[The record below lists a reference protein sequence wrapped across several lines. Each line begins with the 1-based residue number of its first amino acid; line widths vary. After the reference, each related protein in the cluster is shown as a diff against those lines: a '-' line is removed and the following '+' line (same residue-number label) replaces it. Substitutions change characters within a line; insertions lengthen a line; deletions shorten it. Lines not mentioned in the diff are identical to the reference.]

1 MQIVPCDLNI
11 VLFEPEIPANTGNI
25 GRLCLGSG
33 AKLHL
38 IRPIR
43 FLLDDKSL
51 RRAGL
56 DYWHKLDYQIWDSFA
71 ELLASDPAANFHFAT
86 TKTANSYLDCAYKP
100 GDYIVFGPESRGLPE
115 DLLSEN
121 AERCIT
127 IPMTG
132 EIRSI
137 NLANSVAIVL
147 YEAIRQIGADH

>member
-1 MQIVPCDLNI
+1 
-11 VLFEPEIPANTGNI
+11 
-25 GRLCLGSG
+25 
-33 AKLHL
+33 
-38 IRPIR
+38 
-43 FLLDDKSL
+43 LLDDKSL

-127 IPMTG
+127 I
-132 EIRSI
+132 R
-137 NLANSVAIVL
+137 
-147 YEAIRQIGADH
+147 